1 MCFTP
6 GTGHSILGTG
16 NNLTTEYTLRM
27 SAQNATS
34 NSIPHM
40 VSNVDR
46 TNVDMRCQQGASVT
60 TEYTSRMGAQ
70 NASSNSLPHM
80 VSNEERIN
88 IDVQRQQGANIT
100 AEYTS
105 RMGAPCTKCY
115 FQFNNSHG
123 FKRGANE
130 Y

>member
-40 VSNVDR
+40 VSNV
-46 TNVDMRCQQGASVT
+46 
-60 TEYTSRMGAQ
+60 ERM
-70 NASSNSLPHM
+70 
-80 VSNEERIN
+80 N
-88 IDVQRQQGANIT
+88 IDMQ
-100 AEYTS
+100 
-105 RMGAPCTKCY
+105 
-115 FQFNNSHG
+115 HL
-123 FKRGANE
+123 
-130 Y
+130 